1 MVVLR
6 RNQVRPYP
14 LMRRPFILF
23 MTINRNVRV
32 VIRPHPDQVCLS
44 VTIVSPGL
52 MKMLRTELFEGDDAY
67 AKAQKETR
75 SMLIKAS
82 EIEGGKKLTSAVA
95 ERIIAGAASK
105 SDDLLADPLKL
116 RQPLLGAPKAK
127 NPPAKNP
134 PANKQKPS
142 TELPNPKKKE

>member
-1 MVVLR
+1 
-6 RNQVRPYP
+6 
-14 LMRRPFILF
+14 
-23 MTINRNVRV
+23 
-32 VIRPHPDQVCLS
+32 
-44 VTIVSPGL
+44 
-52 MKMLRTELFEGDDAY
+52 MLRTELFEGDDAY

-82 EIEGGKKLTSAVA
+82 EIEGGKKLTSAEA

-127 NPPAKNP
+127 NPPA
-134 PANKQKPS
+134 NKQKPS